1 MKNAIV
7 YLRVST
13 AGQVTDGVSL
23 DAQESKARAW
33 CELNDYQVSGVFTDA
48 GISGKSTAN
57 REGLKNALDAVKKGD
72 AVVVYSLSR
81 LARSTRDMIEISD
94 KLEKRGVDL
103 VSVSERID
111 TTSATGKLM
120 FQLIA
125 AFGEFERNLTAERTT
140 AALQHK
146 KAKGERTGSIPY
158 GFKLAMDKVKLL
170 KDKTEQALIAL
181 VKELRDGGLSL
192 RKIAAKVA
200 EQGFKNR
207 VGNAFNPKTISNILE
222 A

>member
-1 MKNAIV
+1 MKQAII

-146 KAKGERTGSIPY
+146 KANGERTGSIPY
-158 GFKLAMDKVKLL
+158 GFKLAVDKVKLL

-181 VKELRDGGLSL
+181 VKQLREGGLSL

-207 VGNAFNPKTISNILE
+207 VGNAFNAQSISNILG